1 MGRHRRKFSR
11 EFKLE
16 VLRLVIES
24 GHSVSQV
31 ARDLE
36 LSQNLV
42 RRWKKELAVIR
53 SGSVQQF
60 GDENRRGERLR
71 QETLFLKKGDAV
83 FHQNTP
89 SEQGLNSISMHRL
102 SIRGF
107 HFEIVLDIELRE
119 CSQGN

>member
-89 SEQGLNSISMHRL
+89 SGQGLNSISMHRL